1 MKTYDAIVIGAG
13 QAGGPLAKKLA
24 LAGKKTALIEKRY
37 VGGTCVNDGCT
48 PTKTWVGSAKAA
60 YMATKSKEL
69 GVDINSF
76 KIDMKQIKKRK
87 DGIVMQFRNGSQKG
101 LEQTKGLDLIFGE
114 ATFTGEKTISVK
126 LNNGKISEMKAD
138 LIFMNTGCKPIIPEI
153 EGINEI
159 DYLTSTSILELD
171 KVPDHLLILG
181 GNYIGLEFG
190 QMFRRFGS
198 KVTILERSLR
208 IVNREDEDVSA
219 ALTEILEME
228 NIKLLPSTIAKK
240 FRKTAKGNISVTVS
254 SGGKEQQIKCSH
266 VLVAVGRAPQTGSLG
281 LDKTGVKT
289 DERGFIKV
297 DDKLE
302 TNVKGIYALG
312 DVKGGPAFTHISYN
326 DYTIVYRNLVEG
338 TNYTTDDRPVPYC
351 MFTDPQLGRIG
362 LDETEAKKQ
371 GLNFKVA
378 KLPMAYVARAIETG
392 DTRGFMK
399 AVVDPKTKK
408 ILGATVLGPEGGEI
422 MTVLQMAME
431 GGITYDRIRYCV
443 FAHPLYSESLN
454 NLFMAIV
461 DNKS

>member
-1 MKTYDAIVIGAG
+1 MKTYDAIVIGSG

-24 LAGKKTALIEKRY
+24 LSGKKTALIERRY

-48 PTKTWVGSAKAA
+48 PTKTWVASAKAA
-60 YMATKSKEL
+60 YMAVKSKDL
-69 GVDINSF
+69 GINVKSF
-76 KIDMKQIKKRK
+76 KVDMVQIKRRK
-87 DGIVMQFRNGSQKG
+87 DQIVLKARNGNQKG
-101 LEQTKGLDLIFGE
+101 IEETKNLDLIFGD
-114 ATFTGEKTISVK
+114 ATFASKNTVTVQLKEG
-126 LNNGKISEMKAD
+126 GKVELKAD
-138 LIFMNTGCKPIIPEI
+138 LFFLNTGCKTLIPDI
-153 EGINEI
+153 EGLNDI

-171 KVPDHLLILG
+171 KVPDHLLVIG

-198 KVTILERSLR
+198 KVTILEKGSR
-208 IVNREDEDVSA
+208 IVVHEDEDVSA
-219 ALTEILEME
+219 ELTHILEEE
-228 NIKLLPSTIAKK
+228 NIKILTDSQPLK
-240 FRKTAKGNISVTVS
+240 FKETGKGNISATIKTA
-254 SGGKEQQIKCSH
+254 GKEHKIKCSH
-266 VLVAVGRAPQTGSLG
+266 VLVAAGRGPNTDKLALE
-281 LDKTGVKT
+281 KTGVKT

-297 DDKLE
+297 NDKLE

-326 DYTIVYRNLVEG
+326 DYTIVYRNLLEG
-338 TNYTTDDRPVPYC
+338 ADLNTKDRPVPYC
-351 MFTDPQLGRIG
+351 MFTDPQLGHVGIS
-362 LDETEAKKQ
+362 ETEAKKQ

-378 KLPMAYVARAIETG
+378 KLPMTHVARAIETG

-399 AVVDPKTKK
+399 AVVDADTKK

-454 NLFMAIV
+454 NLFMTI
-461 DNKS
+461 DG

>member
-24 LAGKKTALIEKRY
+24 LAGKKTALIERRY
-37 VGGTCVNDGCT
+37 IGGTCINDGCT

-60 YMATKSKEL
+60 YMAANSKHL
-69 GVDINSF
+69 GVNIKGF
-76 KIDMKQIKKRK
+76 KVDMKQIKKRK
-87 DGIVMQFRNGSQKG
+87 DDIVSLFRNGSQSG
-101 LEQTKGLDLIFGE
+101 LEKTKGLDLLFGE
-114 ATFTGEKTISVK
+114 ASFTDAKTITVK
-126 LNNGKISEMKAD
+126 MNSGGKKELKAD
-138 LIFMNTGCKPIIPEI
+138 LIFINTGCKPIIPEI
-153 EGINEI
+153 EGIHDI
-159 DYLTSTSILELD
+159 GYLTSTTILGLD
-171 KVPDHLLILG
+171 KVPEHLLVVG

-198 KVTILERSLR
+198 KVTVLEKGPR
-208 IVNREDEDVSA
+208 IVAREDEDVSA
-219 ALTEILEME
+219 ELIKILEAE
-228 NIKLLPSTIAKK
+228 HIKFFTGMDALK
-240 FRKTAKGNISVTVS
+240 FKKTAKGNISASFS
-254 SGGKEQQIKCSH
+254 SGGKEHKIKCSH
-266 VLVAVGRAPQTGSLG
+266 VLIAVGRSPNTKELE

-289 DERGFIKV
+289 NEHGFIIT
-297 DDKLE
+297 DDKLQ
-302 TNVKGIYALG
+302 TNIKGIYALG

-338 TNYTTDDRPVPYC
+338 ADLNIKDRPVPYC
-351 MFTDPQLGRIG
+351 MFTDPQLGHVG
-362 LDETEAKKQ
+362 LSETDAKKQ

-399 AVVDPKTKK
+399 AIVDPKTKK

-454 NLFMAIV
+454 NLFMALE
-461 DNKS
+461 D

>member
-1 MKTYDAIVIGAG
+1 MKTYDVIVIGSG

-37 VGGTCVNDGCT
+37 IGGTCVNDGCT
-48 PTKTWVGSAKAA
+48 PTKTMIGSAKMA
-60 YMATKSKEL
+60 YMASKSRDL
-69 GVDINSF
+69 GVDIKGYKVNL
-76 KIDMKQIKKRK
+76 KRIRKRK
-87 DGIVMQFRNGSQKG
+87 DDVVMQFRSGSQHG
-101 LEQTKGLDLIFGE
+101 LEQTKGLDLFFGE
-114 ATFTGEKTISVK
+114 ATFTAEKTISVK
-126 LNNGKISEMKAD
+126 LNNGKTSELKAD
-138 LIFMNTGCKPIIPEI
+138 LIFMNTGCKPIIPQI
-153 EGINEI
+153 KGINDI

-171 KVPDHLLILG
+171 KVPDHLLIIG

-198 KVTILERSLR
+198 KVTVIEKSER
-208 IVNREDEDVSA
+208 IVAHEDEDVSEE
-219 ALTEILEME
+219 LTKVLEAE
-228 NIKLLPSTIAKK
+228 KIKIVTNAQTLK
-240 FRKTAKGNISVTVS
+240 FRKTSKESISATIS
-254 SGGKEQQIKCSH
+254 INGKEQNVKCSH
-266 VLVAVGRAPQTGSLG
+266 VLVAVGRAPQTAALN

-289 DERGFIKV
+289 DDRGFIKV

-302 TNVKGIYALG
+302 TNIKGIYALG
-312 DVKGGPAFTHISYN
+312 DVKGGPAFTHVSYN
-326 DYTIVYRNLVEG
+326 DYTIVYRNLIEG
-338 TNYTTDDRPVPYC
+338 TNYTTKDRPIPYC

-362 LDETEAKKQ
+362 MDESEAKKR
-371 GLNFKVA
+371 GLKVKVA

-399 AVVDPKTKK
+399 AVINPKTKK

-454 NLFMAIV
+454 NLFMSIV
-461 DNKS
+461 D